1 MGCFRACAVL
11 SRVWKKVRGVDA
23 AAVAVGSPADL
34 DFTIENLPTGA
45 VIEITITAVNNGG
58 ESPVSEV
65 ITITTH

>member
-1 MGCFRACAVL
+1 M
-11 SRVWKKVRGVDA
+11 D
-23 AAVAVGSPADL
+23 ADL

-45 VIEITITAVNNGG
+45 AIDIVVTAVNYGG